1 MSFSDRSRA
10 LSPVAYR
17 EALAALDRDLPVAV
31 AVVDIDRF
39 DLINDQE
46 GFDAGDDVL
55 RAVEDALL
63 DGLPGGAVLAHAK
76 GDEWLAAL
84 PDSSPEE
91 LLIVLDGIR
100 RDLAAAGRV
109 TIAGGIAAR
118 PVHGTTLEDVH
129 NAADGA
135 QVRAK
140 EGGGNRM
147 AIAVE
152 EKMVLKS
159 SYYTRAALRRLSKLS
174 ERTQETEASHLR
186 TALDEHLARH
196 AELVSRDS

>member
-1 MSFSDRSRA
+1 MPFTHSTRA
-10 LSPVAYR
+10 LSPDAYR
-17 EALAALDRDLPVAV
+17 DVLAGLDKDLPVAV
-31 AVVDIDRF
+31 AVLDVDHF

-46 GFDAGDDVL
+46 GFEAGDAVL

-63 DGLPGGAVLAHAK
+63 DGLPGGAVLAHVK

-84 PDSSPEE
+84 PDSSTEE

-109 TIAGGIAAR
+109 TISGGIAGR
-118 PVHGTTLEDVH
+118 PTHGTTLEDVH

-140 EGGGNRM
+140 ESGGNRM

-159 SYYTRAALRRLSKLS
+159 SYYTKAAMRRLSKLA
-174 ERTQETEASHLR
+174 ERTQRTEASHLR
-186 TALDEHLARH
+186 DALDAHLARH
-196 AELVSRDS
+196 SELA

>member
-1 MSFSDRSRA
+1 MPFTHVTRA
-10 LSPVAYR
+10 LSPDAYR
-17 EALAALDRDLPVAV
+17 DALAALDHDLPVAV
-31 AVVDIDRF
+31 AVIDIDRF

-46 GFDAGDDVL
+46 GFDAGDAVL
-55 RAVEDALL
+55 RDVEDALIA
-63 DGLPGGAVLAHAK
+63 GVPGGAVLAHVK

-100 RDLAAAGRV
+100 RELANAGRV
-109 TIAGGIAAR
+109 TIAGGIAGR
-118 PVHGTTLEDVH
+118 PTHGATLEDVH

-140 EGGGNRM
+140 DAGGNRM
-147 AIAVE
+147 TIAAE

-159 SYYTRAALRRLSKLS
+159 SYYTKAALRRLSKLA
-174 ERTQETEASHLR
+174 ERTQQTEASHLR
-186 TALDEHLARH
+186 DALDAHLAKH
-196 AELVSRDS
+196 RDLA

>member
-1 MSFSDRSRA
+1 MPFSDRSRA
-10 LSPVAYR
+10 LSPEAYR

-100 RDLAAAGRV
+100 RDLAAA
-109 TIAGGIAAR
+109 
-118 PVHGTTLEDVH
+118 
-129 NAADGA
+129 
-135 QVRAK
+135 
-140 EGGGNRM
+140 
-147 AIAVE
+147 
-152 EKMVLKS
+152 
-159 SYYTRAALRRLSKLS
+159 
-174 ERTQETEASHLR
+174 
-186 TALDEHLARH
+186 
-196 AELVSRDS
+196 

>member
-1 MSFSDRSRA
+1 MPFTHQSRA
-10 LSPVAYR
+10 LSPDAYR
-17 EALAALDRDLPVAV
+17 ESLAALDRDIAVAV
-31 AVVDIDRF
+31 AVIDIDRF
-39 DLINDQE
+39 DLINDRE
-46 GFDAGDDVL
+46 GFDAGDAVL
-55 RAVEDALL
+55 ADVEDALRR
-63 DGLPGGAVLAHAK
+63 GLPGGALLAHVK

-100 RDLAAAGRV
+100 RDLAGVGRV
-109 TIAGGIAAR
+109 TIAGGIAGR
-118 PVHGTTLEDVH
+118 PTHGSTLEDVH

-147 AIAVE
+147 TIAAE

-159 SYYTRAALRRLSKLS
+159 SYYTKAALRRLTKLA
-174 ERTQETEASHLR
+174 ERTQQTEAAHLR
-186 TALDEHLARH
+186 RALDEYLGQHR
-196 AELVSRDS
+196 ELV